1 MASTSEAPTRK
12 REATQTAIL
21 DATVALIVEKGIDG
35 FTLSAVAQRG
45 KINRAL
51 IYHYFHDRENLV
63 FQAIRHIVN
72 RYEETKPPGGP
83 DAAERTARMH
93 IDHPE
98 IGRFFF
104 QLLLTNRPM
113 PPLSKRIVAAIDAM
127 EQLKAKN
134 APDGDFD
141 PQISVMTGWLAQL
154 AWSFARTEI
163 ARLLGMTVEEADT
176 RFIASMRR
184 VVRHNMQQLGGPIG

>member
-1 MASTSEAPTRK
+1 MASTPTRK
-12 REATQTAIL
+12 REATQKAIL

-35 FTLSAVAQRG
+35 FTLSDVAQRG

-51 IYHYFHDRENLV
+51 IYHYFHTRENLV
-63 FQAIRHIVN
+63 FQAIRYIVN

-83 DAAERTARMH
+83 DAAERSARMH
-93 IDHPE
+93 IEHPE

-113 PPLSKRIVAAIDAM
+113 PDLSKRIVAAIAAM
-127 EQLKAKN
+127 KQLKVSN
-134 APDGDFD
+134 TPDGDFD
-141 PQISVMTGWLAQL
+141 PEMSVMTGWLAQL
-154 AWSFARTEI
+154 SWSFARTEI

-184 VVRHNMQQLGGPIG
+184 AGKHNMEQLGGPIS

>member
-1 MASTSEAPTRK
+1 MGSTPEGPTRK

-21 DATVALIVEKGIDG
+21 DAAVALVVEKGIDG

-63 FQAIRHIVN
+63 FQAIRHIVQ

-83 DAAERTARMH
+83 DAAERSARMH

-113 PPLSKRIVAAIDAM
+113 PPLSRRMVAAIEALNK
-127 EQLKAKN
+127 LKAAN
-134 APDGDFD
+134 APDSPYD
-141 PQISVMTGWLAQL
+141 PEMSVMTGWLAQL
-154 AWSFARTEI
+154 SWSFARTEI
-163 ARLLGMTVEEADT
+163 ARLLGMTVEEADR
-176 RFIASMRR
+176 RFIASMRLAGK
-184 VVRHNMQQLGGPIG
+184 HNMEQIGGPIS